1 VAVAEVTTPR
11 PRPAH
16 RRVAPPASRLH
27 RQLPMFAAV
36 GVSCTI
42 AYLILYWV
50 LRGPVGAQAG
60 NFLAALVT
68 AVANTAANR
77 RFTFRVTGP
86 GDALRHQ
93 LQGGVAF
100 VIGLVLSS
108 AALAVLHVADPDA
121 SKTTELTALISANAI
136 ATAVRFLLLRVWI
149 FRHAYPKKADAVAL

>member
-1 VAVAEVTTPR
+1 
-11 PRPAH
+11 
-16 RRVAPPASRLH
+16 
-27 RQLPMFAAV
+27 MFAVV

-42 AYLILYWV
+42 AYLVLYWV
-50 LRGPVGAQAG
+50 LRGPIGAQAG

-108 AALAVLHVADPDA
+108 AALLMLRVADPDA
-121 SKTTELTALISANAI
+121 SRTTELVALISANAV
-136 ATAVRFLLLRVWI
+136 ATAMRFLLLRVWI
-149 FRHAYPKKADAVAL
+149 FRHACPREADAVAV